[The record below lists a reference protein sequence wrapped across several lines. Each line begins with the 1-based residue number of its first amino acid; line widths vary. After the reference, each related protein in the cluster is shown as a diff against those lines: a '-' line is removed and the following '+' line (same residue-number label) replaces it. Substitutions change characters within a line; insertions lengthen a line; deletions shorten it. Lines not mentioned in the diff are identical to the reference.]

1 MDLAIVG
8 LPFSGKTTVFKALMA
23 GHGSASAAGRGEA
36 IGSVKI
42 PDERLQSLGGLVAA
56 KYAREL
62 NTLPRES
69 MPLGEEKKLTTRA
82 LEALTSGQIEFRLVK
97 RRQGEGLPTTS

>member
-1 MDLAIVG
+1 MR
-8 LPFSGKTTVFKALMA
+8 VFT
-23 GHGSASAAGRGEA
+23 
-36 IGSVKI
+36 
-42 PDERLQSLGGLVAA
+42 PDEVAEGSESKYLGVLVAA

-62 NTLPRES
+62 NTLPREA

-97 RRQGEGLPTTS
+97 RRKREETGTE